1 MTQEIDLPYDLKNE
15 FLLDEIANSF
25 NDKIVGEA
33 NNKKMIFL
41 SCISKD
47 LPRQFRQS
55 AIVSSSSSAGKSNLI
70 NSILEIFSKDVIDHT
85 DFTTSFF
92 MRSNPNLNG
101 KILKLEQ
108 MEKTNDKHQVSLGI
122 LKHQLSEGKTK
133 IGLSERDKDGK
144 FQPVSQEVNG
154 IPIFI
159 STTTNQQ
166 IDLETMNRAWL
177 LQLDES
183 INQSELIKKHT
194 LSEYSKPKFFDSW
207 NDNVIKNRILVEHY
221 EKYSRTVDNIYLPYS
236 EKIDSVIP
244 SNSVEFRRDLKKIL
258 NLTATISF
266 IHYRNR
272 IHIRDNK
279 GKNIIK
285 DQFGNSEKTYSY
297 SIISDIADFNEAL
310 VIGQQAIKQTM
321 NKVNESTLEVY
332 RVVKERNNLNGN
344 EGISL
349 SDVAKELGLSE
360 SRARE
365 KLNQG
370 REAGL
375 ILARRE
381 GHAYLYFTS
390 DKNIELIN
398 SNDVVFSKED
408 VEKWFKSN
416 FPQDRFELMFPHD

>member
-154 IPIFI
+154 IPIFV

-194 LSEYSKPKFFDSW
+194 LSEYSKPKFFD
-207 NDNVIKNRILVEHY
+207 
-221 EKYSRTVDNIYLPYS
+221 
-236 EKIDSVIP
+236 
-244 SNSVEFRRDLKKIL
+244 
-258 NLTATISF
+258 
-266 IHYRNR
+266 
-272 IHIRDNK
+272 
-279 GKNIIK
+279 
-285 DQFGNSEKTYSY
+285 
-297 SIISDIADFNEAL
+297 
-310 VIGQQAIKQTM
+310 
-321 NKVNESTLEVY
+321 
-332 RVVKERNNLNGN
+332 
-344 EGISL
+344 
-349 SDVAKELGLSE
+349 
-360 SRARE
+360 
-365 KLNQG
+365 
-370 REAGL
+370 
-375 ILARRE
+375 
-381 GHAYLYFTS
+381 
-390 DKNIELIN
+390 
-398 SNDVVFSKED
+398 
-408 VEKWFKSN
+408 
-416 FPQDRFELMFPHD
+416 